1 MSGDHDHRQG
11 CAAGICLGFSPPRFL
26 PKIANAYSTKA
37 KPLAPLLLLFAS
49 FFFCIFT
56 YFFLCTPKAGR
67 QAAHLESAKMSYA
80 SLNRSAS
87 YCRSH
92 GFARCSTPPVY
103 MPRYRHRP
111 WTTIS
116 PESRQIARAKSMATL
131 SNKMT
136 KQLSSV

>member
-11 CAAGICLGFSPPRFL
+11 CAAGICLGFSPPVFCLRSRMHIPLKPSRWLHCCYFL
-26 PKIANAYSTKA
+26 H
-37 KPLAPLLLLFAS
+37 L